1 MEEIKG
7 LRRRQLSLSFV
18 GRFVLL
24 GVVIYSLVAGGISLV
39 LLNRIETQANFTRDT
54 QIPLI
59 MTQTR
64 NAVKIERLSSLLR
77 SIYLAKDRRLERQ
90 IQLQIQALTQGFSF
104 DQNARLIEGS
114 RQVADE
120 TKTIAKLRQEAR
132 DLREGQPSSSG
143 TEATMDPDD
152 VDKLTTQAYDRAM
165 HTVDTMASQL
175 SGDAAVVADDLARE
189 IQRSAGH
196 MQIGWILILLV
207 PSLFSAALLVAAR
220 HHLTA
225 PIVAAIHNLERIGKH
240 EQVVSL
246 KRAPLI
252 AELAMIDEAIV
263 AYGQVS
269 DDLHRTNA
277 ILHGLA
283 EQDPLT
289 GLANRRTFENYL
301 TSALSRRAGTP
312 DLAIVMIDVD
322 HFKSVNDTFGHL
334 VGDKALAAVANVLT
348 NLPWHADS
356 LVARYGGEEFVV
368 VLEDCSQQQAVERAE
383 SLRRSIQELS
393 IETHA
398 GTSLRLTASFGL
410 AVANHARNAPAEI
423 VAAADGALYSAK
435 RNGRNNVQVA
445 SRPGDMS
452 KAS

>member
-1 MEEIKG
+1 MDDIKG
-7 LRRRQLSLSFV
+7 SSRRQLSLSFV
-18 GRFVLL
+18 GRLVLL
-24 GVVIYSLVAGGISLV
+24 GVVSYSLIAAGISLV

-59 MTQTR
+59 LTQTR

-114 RQVADE
+114 RQIADE
-120 TKTIAKLRQEAR
+120 TKIIAKLRQQAR
-132 DLREGQPSSSG
+132 DLREGETSS
-143 TEATMDPDD
+143 ATAASDADD
-152 VDKLTTQAYDRAM
+152 VDKLTTQSYDRAM
-165 HTVDTMASQL
+165 HTIDAMAAQL
-175 SGDAAVVADDLARE
+175 SGDAAVVADDLASE

-196 MQIGWILILLV
+196 MQVGWILILLV
-207 PSLFSAALLVAAR
+207 PSLFATVLLIAAR
-220 HHLTA
+220 RHLTA
-225 PIVAAIHNLERIGKH
+225 PIVAAIDNLERIGKN
-240 EQVVSL
+240 ERVVSL
-246 KRAPLI
+246 KRAPRI
-252 AELAMIDEAIV
+252 AELAMIDAAIV

-289 GLANRRTFENYL
+289 GLANRRTFENHL
-301 TSALSRRAGTP
+301 TSALSRRATVSP
-312 DLAIVMIDVD
+312 DLSIIMVDVD

-334 VGDKALAAVANVLT
+334 VGDRALAAVADVLSS
-348 NLPWHADS
+348 LPWHANS
-356 LVARYGGEEFVV
+356 LVARYGGEEFVI

-393 IETHA
+393 IETHG

-410 AVANHARNAPAEI
+410 AVASHASDAPAEI

-445 SRPGDMS
+445 SRPGEMS

>member
-1 MEEIKG
+1 MDDING
-7 LRRRQLSLSFV
+7 SRRRRLSLSFV
-18 GRFVLL
+18 GRLVLL
-24 GVVIYSLVAGGISLV
+24 GVVGYSLVAAGISLV

-59 MTQTR
+59 LTQTR

-90 IQLQIQALTQGFSF
+90 IQLQIQALAQGFSF
-104 DQNARLIEGS
+104 DQNARLVEGA
-114 RQVADE
+114 RQVAEE
-120 TKTIAKLRQEAR
+120 TKIIAKLRQQAR
-132 DLREGQPSSSG
+132 DLRESKTSSSP
-143 TEATMDPDD
+143 TDTTDADD
-152 VDKLTTQAYDRAM
+152 ADRLTTQAYDRAM
-165 HTVDTMASQL
+165 HTIDAMASQL

-207 PSLFSAALLVAAR
+207 PSLFATALLIAAR

-225 PIVAAIHNLERIGKH
+225 PIVAAIDNLERIGKH
-240 EQVVSL
+240 EQVVGL
-246 KRAPLI
+246 KRVPLL
-252 AELAMIDEAIV
+252 AELAMIDAAIV

-283 EQDPLT
+283 EQDSLT

-301 TSALSRRAGTP
+301 TAALSRRAAP
-312 DLAIVMIDVD
+312 VLAVVMIDVD

-334 VGDKALAAVANVLT
+334 VGDRALAAVANVLAS
-348 NLPWHADS
+348 LPWHANS
-356 LVARYGGEEFVV
+356 LIARYGGEEFVI
-368 VLEDCSQQQAVERAE
+368 VLEDCSQQQAIERAE
-383 SLRRSIQELS
+383 NLRRSIQELS

-398 GTSLRLTASFGL
+398 GPSLRLTASFGL
-410 AVANHARNAPAEI
+410 AVANHACKAPAEI
-423 VAAADGALYSAK
+423 VAAADAALYSAK

-445 SRPGDMS
+445 SRPGEMS